1 MIRAWWLACR
11 VTGALAV
18 LGFLLAAFTPA
29 PNRAAWRLAPHAD
42 VGPAD
47 AIVVLG
53 ASAYADGTLSD
64 ASLRRAVAGIRLY
77 RQGLAPRLLLLGV
90 YVEADARAQLAT
102 ELGVA
107 PGAIVTERYQPT
119 TRAEAAWAA
128 EVLQA
133 RTRAQ
138 TVLLVTDALHMRRAR
153 LLFERAGLAVR
164 PAPTEV
170 GGLGGTTPETR
181 LRLTRVVAQE
191 LVSLVYHR
199 AFGYLTH
206 MGGGDGP
213 PIPPRSG
220 PGMNPG
226 PPRLADRR

>member
-1 MIRAWWLACR
+1 

-18 LGFLLAAFTPA
+18 LGFVLAAFTPV
-29 PNRAAWRLAPHAD
+29 PNHVAWRLAPAAD

-64 ASLRRAVAGIRLY
+64 SSLRRAVAGIRLF

-107 PGAIVTERYQPT
+107 PAAIVTERYQPT

-128 EVLQA
+128 EVLHA
-133 RTRAQ
+133 GTHAQ
-138 TVLLVTDALHMRRAR
+138 KVLLVTDALHMHRAR
-153 LLFERAGLAVR
+153 LLFERAGLTVR
-164 PAPTEV
+164 PAPTDAGV
-170 GGLGGTTPETR
+170 LGGTTPEAR
-181 LRLTRVVAQE
+181 LRLTRVLAQE
-191 LVSLVYHR
+191 IVSLVYHR
-199 AFGYLTH
+199 LFGYLSH
-206 MGGGDGP
+206 MGDRDGP
-213 PIPPRSG
+213 PNPPRAG
-220 PGMNPG
+220 RGMNPR
-226 PPRLADRR
+226 PPRLPC